1 MMCHSLKELR
11 LELGFHHSSWSCTSV
26 FAHRMSTI
34 RCALFREMSKNRCAA
49 FQRCAEFEW
58 GVRGAKPPGKFFS
71 NFAQNIAILM
81 FFFNVHP
88 FFFLVFHSPQS
99 KMDET
104 KWMRRKKRMSK
115 NRCAQKLE
123 MSKTGMSAFFTADE
137 HDFRQMC
144 NSNYFELSNF
154 SIPTK
159 IFLTLE

>member
-1 MMCHSLKELR
+1 MPNFSIDKT
-11 LELGFHHSSWSCTSV
+11 HSSWSCTSV

-58 GVRGAKPPGKFFS
+58 GVRRAKPPGKFFS
-71 NFAQNIAILM
+71 NFAQNIAILVLEKNLTRKK
-81 FFFNVHP
+81 FR
-88 FFFLVFHSPQS
+88 
-99 KMDET
+99 DEQLKKT
-104 KWMRRKKRMSK
+104 DEQKWMRRKKRMSK

-144 NSNYFELSNF
+144 NSNYCAYLK
-154 SIPTK
+154 PDTK
-159 IFLTLE
+159 KFLT

>member
-1 MMCHSLKELR
+1 
-11 LELGFHHSSWSCTSV
+11 
-26 FAHRMSTI
+26 MSTI

-58 GVRGAKPPGKFFS
+58 GVRRAKPPGKVFS
-71 NFAQNIAILM
+71 NFAQNIAILV
-81 FFFNVHP
+81 FFSEMSN
-88 FFFLVFHSPQS
+88 S
-99 KMDET
+99 KKTDEQ

-144 NSNYFELSNF
+144 NSNYCEAERCQDCMLHAIKVAFTSR
-154 SIPTK
+154 I
-159 IFLTLE
+159 

>member
-1 MMCHSLKELR
+1 MIKAVPPMNFAR
-11 LELGFHHSSWSCTSV
+11 IDPHSSWSCTSV

-34 RCALFREMSKNRCAA
+34 RCALFREMSKNKCAA

-81 FFFNVHP
+81 FFFQRSS

-144 NSNYFELSNF
+144 NSNYCGGGGS
-154 SIPTK
+154 
-159 IFLTLE
+159 

>member
-1 MMCHSLKELR
+1 MDSYMTFSHVDSDPP
-11 LELGFHHSSWSCTSV
+11 HSSWSCTSV

-81 FFFNVHP
+81 FFSTFIL
-88 FFFLVFHSPQS
+88 FFLVFHSPQS

-144 NSNYFELSNF
+144 NSNYCGKVYLHEIHERL
-154 SIPTK
+154 
-159 IFLTLE
+159 LTMT